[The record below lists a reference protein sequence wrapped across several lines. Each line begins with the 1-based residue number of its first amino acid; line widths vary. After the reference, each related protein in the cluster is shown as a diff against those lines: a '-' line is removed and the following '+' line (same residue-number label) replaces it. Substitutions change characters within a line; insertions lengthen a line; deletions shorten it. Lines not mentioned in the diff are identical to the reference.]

1 MGRAQEDTRR
11 AYPASDMA
19 GGRSA
24 CSVGSCAG
32 ADATLS
38 SGSGSRHAP
47 AFIGASPASLGA
59 FLAMLHLMSGAFVA
73 AGFANFRACLAKQ
86 AGHFAAAGHISRSQA
101 ADLCAIH
108 VEGNTAGHGFWIGFL
123 QAGCRA
129 MVAGCRTIVA
139 RFDTGLE
146 LLMRHG
152 FLHKRWQAWLTNY
165 RPGMQHESC
174 GGREKTDRL
183 YKPGTIL
190 SAASAAWKK
199 VEFFRSLK

>member
-24 CSVGSCAG
+24 CSVRSCAG

-47 AFIGASPASLGA
+47 AFIGTSPASLGA
-59 FLAMLHLMSGAFVA
+59 FLAMAHLMSGAFVA

-129 MVAGCRTIVA
+129 MVASCRTIVA

-146 LLMRHG
+146 LLMSHG
-152 FLHKRWQAWLTNY
+152 FLHKKKHDWPINN
-165 RPGMQHESC
+165 RPGMLRESC
-174 GGREKTDRL
+174 GGREKVNRL
-183 YKPGTIL
+183 CMPGASI
-190 SAASAAWKK
+190 SVAPAA
-199 VEFFRSLK
+199 